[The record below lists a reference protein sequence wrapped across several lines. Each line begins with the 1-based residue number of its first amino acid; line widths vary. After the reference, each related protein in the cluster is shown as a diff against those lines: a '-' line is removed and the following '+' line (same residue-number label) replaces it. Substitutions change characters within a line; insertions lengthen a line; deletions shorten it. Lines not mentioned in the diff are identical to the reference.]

1 MPQEPDADAP
11 LMDPDEPDWA
21 EEIRR
26 LRASRGDRLAE
37 QLADDERK
45 DPPVE

>member
-1 MPQEPDADAP
+1 MPEEPDTDAP
-11 LMDPDEPDWA
+11 LTEPDEPDWA
-21 EEIRR
+21 DEIRR

>member
-1 MPQEPDADAP
+1 MPDEPDAP
-11 LMDPDEPDWA
+11 VVDPDEPDWA
-21 EEIRR
+21 EEIKRI
-26 LRASRGDRLAE
+26 RAARGDRLAE

>member
-1 MPQEPDADAP
+1 MPDEPDAPVVDA
-11 LMDPDEPDWA
+11 DEPDWA
-21 EEIRR
+21 EEIKRI
-26 LRASRGDRLAE
+26 RAARGDRLAE